1 MYCKQCGKEIPEDS
15 IFCNFCGT
23 NQKQE
28 KSRVQEIDGIQEN
41 TIAGHSVEVHKENSS
56 TLIDWLKKL
65 SSKQKI
71 ALYCYVFC
79 FFIHS
84 TLLASGD
91 NHGGFYPFIQSWK
104 LYSTWRDHI
113 DFYAVQ
119 SYGVPEFIVYVALV
133 PLVLFAL
140 YKLYQSERIRKSKE

>member
-56 TLIDWLKKL
+56 TLI
-65 SSKQKI
+65 
-71 ALYCYVFC
+71 
-79 FFIHS
+79 
-84 TLLASGD
+84 G
-91 NHGGFYPFIQSWK
+91 
-104 LYSTWRDHI
+104 
-113 DFYAVQ
+113 
-119 SYGVPEFIVYVALV
+119 
-133 PLVLFAL
+133 
-140 YKLYQSERIRKSKE
+140 